1 MYLQDCSDILI
12 HLQGINETSAAEIR
26 KLLPGGSNI
35 FRSVLFSNFHF
46 FLLACFS
53 FAVWLGFFFCFVFC
67 CFVVAVV
74 LILMSLSQC

>member
-1 MYLQDCSDILI
+1 MNLQDCSDILI

-46 FLLACFS
+46 FYLLAFLLLFGWDFFIYLFS
-53 FAVWLGFFFCFVFC
+53 G
-67 CFVVAVV
+67 V
-74 LILMSLSQC
+74 LLLLLF